1 MEWRKRR
8 NRCEV
13 TRWETADKL
22 FKTFERYWYT
32 FSQRTLCPSASG
44 LILKRVTGARLKCS
58 TTPKRDTNCSCKCT
72 VKSVTEASV
81 LLRCP
86 NLHVYS
92 SLFWSCTEA
101 RTGHYFLGGV
111 RSSQYDNREP
121 SGLHRSHKPSEQI
134 SAFALVSRE
143 SGCILLYQIK
153 SWKGGIDDAALG
165 NLATAS

>member
-22 FKTFERYWYT
+22 FKTLVYIFTENTVSRCIRPDSKKSHRGT
-32 FSQRTLCPSASG
+32 VKVQH
-44 LILKRVTGARLKCS
+44 
-58 TTPKRDTNCSCKCT
+58 DTKVGYQLQLYCICT
-72 VKSVTEASV
+72 VKSITEASV
-81 LLRCP
+81 RLRCP

-92 SLFWSCTEA
+92 GLFWSCTEA
-101 RTGHYFLGGV
+101 RSGHYFLRGV
-111 RSSQYDNREP
+111 RSSQYDNREH
-121 SGLHRSHKPSEQI
+121 SRLRRSHKPSEQI
-134 SAFALVSRE
+134 SAFALVSKE